1 MFHSRSLH
9 CNTLFCIYNVLT
21 YVFIYRLCAVH
32 TASMVALQNLVS
44 ALPVTVWGGP
54 GKMAAMWGSLF
65 DHLASSS
72 PSPSAHGCETL
83 VGCLLALMNKLST
96 SSETVVSVRQCML

>member
-1 MFHSRSLH
+1 
-9 CNTLFCIYNVLT
+9 
-21 YVFIYRLCAVH
+21 
-32 TASMVALQNLVS
+32 MVALQNLVS
-44 ALPVTVWGGP
+44 ALPVSVWGGP

-72 PSPSAHGCETL
+72 PSPSTHGCEIL

-96 SSETVVSVRQCML
+96 SSETVVSEHQCML